1 MALSKHVRE
10 AIEVVK
16 AAGPGSHVRQLI
28 DGDYLILYWVRGDS
42 VYLLAIK
49 HHRQLS
55 FDLMGH
61 WP

>member
-1 MALSKHVRE
+1 M
-10 AIEVVK
+10 K

-28 DGDYLILYWVRGDS
+28 DGDYLILYLVRGDS